1 MAKLVKVTGYI
12 ILHDDV
18 NDAEIKTVASEILSS
33 KFDGISHGFQTDSVS
48 LGKDLFYNED
58 WNNHPLN
65 KINCTAETCE
75 SYFEE
80 GH

>member
-1 MAKLVKVTGYI
+1 MVMAKLVKITGYI
-12 ILHDDV
+12 VLNDDV
-18 NDAEIKTVASEILSS
+18 NEA
-33 KFDGISHGFQTDSVS
+33 
-48 LGKDLFYNED
+48 

-75 SYFEE
+75 SYFEK